1 MMPRPN
7 FNSPERSLDSWTTIL
22 TFTLRIHQAPF
33 RFVNFTLIQ
42 IWILSQNVSLSLSLL
57 FFQISGDSFL
67 PWDGLHNPC
76 NRIFQHSHSFGKFLI
91 QINVIRGC
99 MRIMLTFAY
108 VIIYHPFFEWPDNTI
123 MLLQASWGYVVIGP
137 SALLY
142 STDATYRL
150 QWICF

>member
-1 MMPRPN
+1 MIFLYYTGTSALIIYFQQPENTEIWWSYVQMMPRPN

-33 RFVNFTLIQ
+33 RSVNFTLIQ

-57 FFQISGDSFL
+57 FFQISGDSLF

-108 VIIYHPFFEWPDNTI
+108 MIIYYPFSNDQITP
-123 MLLQASWGYVVIGP
+123 
-137 SALLY
+137 
-142 STDATYRL
+142 
-150 QWICF
+150 